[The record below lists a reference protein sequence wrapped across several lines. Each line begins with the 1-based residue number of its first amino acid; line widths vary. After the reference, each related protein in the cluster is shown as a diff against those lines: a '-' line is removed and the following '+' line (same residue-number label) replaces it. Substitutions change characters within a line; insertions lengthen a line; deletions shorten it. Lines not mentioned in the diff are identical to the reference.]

1 MKLEKAISLYSN
13 QARGPMFNVYLEKL
27 INECN
32 DIWLNG
38 RQLCEAVSLTGH
50 CCALELHCLPLSDE
64 SNPNVE
70 SIERYGVKGEPETT
84 KGNKSLLSFSKQGR
98 NAHRYSSRMRAASK
112 TTGASSS
119 LPIRYHSSNIV
130 TRAASNC
137 GEFQMDRKVIFFI
150 YFIFG
155 RITRQSLSE
164 RIRLR

>member
-1 MKLEKAISLYSN
+1 MYSN

-50 CCALELHCLPLSDE
+50 CCALELHCLPFSDE
-64 SNPNVE
+64 TNSNIE
-70 SIERYGVKGEPETT
+70 SIEETKPYAPKGEFETT
-84 KGNKSLLSFSKQGR
+84 KGAKSLLHFSKQGR
-98 NAHRYSSRMRAASK
+98 NAHRYSSRMRTASK
-112 TTGASSS
+112 TTSAMSAASS

-137 GEFQMDRKVIFFI
+137 GEFQMDRKVISF
-150 YFIFG
+150 YFV
-155 RITRQSLSE
+155 
-164 RIRLR
+164 